1 MERRIGHYLGS
12 AGVLVAALCIV
23 FLPAFSQ
30 EGNAPSSERL
40 LTKQIHKLAPGGP
53 APRAADGHPDL
64 SGVWYPNSAGVN
76 TKQTILW
83 DPSNLGA
90 LGAEAVKQRGGLA
103 NPVDADAGR
112 QFDPKATPQERPSF
126 QPWVVAKMKAM
137 TAAERSLASGQVNCL
152 PRGVPAVFIANSYPI
167 QIISTPGEF
176 IQLFELL
183 NNFRVVHTDGRAHKE
198 DPDPGFNGDE
208 TARWDGDTLV
218 IDTIALDDRAEI
230 GPGWVF
236 HSDQTH
242 VIERLSRPSMNY
254 LVYQVTVE
262 DPKTLTKPWKSAPL
276 SWTLTQDHY
285 DLAEYYCTRDDDVKE
300 LSQIVEDE
308 KRAKK

>member
-1 MERRIGHYLGS
+1 MKRNLGYYVGS
-12 AGVLVAALCIV
+12 VAVLLVGLCVI
-23 FLPAFSQ
+23 FSPAFAQ
-30 EGNAPSSERL
+30 EGKTSADQ
-40 LTKQIHKLAPGGP
+40 KIHVLAPGGP
-53 APRAADGHPDL
+53 APRTADGHPDF
-64 SGVWYPNSAGVN
+64 SGVWYPNRAGVN
-76 TKQTILW
+76 LKTSVLW
-83 DPSNLGA
+83 DASNLGA
-90 LGAEAVKQRGGLA
+90 LGAEVTKQRGRGAYEL
-103 NPVDADAGR
+103 ADAEAVR
-112 QFDPKATPQERPSF
+112 QFDPKVTPQEKPSF
-126 QPWVVAKMKAM
+126 QPAIAAKIKGM
-137 TAAERSLASGQVNCL
+137 TETEKQLLSTHINCL
-152 PRGVPAVFIANSYPI
+152 PRGVPAIFISNSYPI
-167 QIISTPGEF
+167 QLISTPGEVV
-176 IQLFELL
+176 QLVELL
-183 NNFRVVHTDGRAHKE
+183 NNFRVVHTDGRPHKE

-218 IDTIALDDRAEI
+218 IDTIALDQRAEI

-285 DLAEYYCTRDDDVKE
+285 DLAEYYCTRNDEVSE
-300 LSQIVEDE
+300 LSKVTQDE